1 MAKSFKLDKYKPVI
15 IALFSLCV
23 FVLIILQYTEFN
35 YDKKEKDVKAK
46 LLEIL
51 IRKKSQLE
59 KSLYS
64 RIYYTKGVAAYISL
78 NPGITNEVFD
88 HLADELIRQDTV
100 ISTMAIS
107 KNCIISAIYP
117 IKGHESALGLN
128 LLEHPFRK
136 KIVDSTI
143 ITGNT
148 FVAGPVELVEGGV
161 AFISYTPIFS
171 KLGEEKNKFWGMA
184 DIVILKDKLFNEI
197 GLTEIDRNY
206 KYALRGTD
214 GSGMNGACFWG
225 DPNIFEHEPVTVDI
239 LLPTG
244 NWSLASVPLKGW
256 ESYLN
261 KTEVITIFLYI
272 SALIITILIWL
283 LSKAIFKIRSHE
295 KELHAIFASMEDLII
310 VFDNSGKYLKIAPTN
325 ETLLVKTS
333 KELLGKTV
341 HEIFSKQEADFFLTA
356 ITECI
361 ETKKRVTIDYPL
373 LINAQSY
380 WFRARIAY
388 LTDSSVIFV
397 AHDNTQK
404 KKDEESLIQSEKEL
418 KQLNATKDKLFSI
431 IAHDLRSP
439 FQPILSFSE
448 ILSSEIETLDQE
460 EIKNFAKDIHN
471 VSQNVF
477 LLIENLLEWAKTQ
490 TGNIQFKPADL
501 NLMEIVNDGI
511 NYLQENAIQKQI
523 ILKNEI
529 ASSIIVTADALML
542 RSVFQNLISNAI
554 KFTHSGGVVTVKA
567 FESVSS
573 IDISVEDSG
582 VGISEERIEQM
593 FQIEHTTSTKGT
605 NHEKGTGLGL
615 ILCKEFVEKH
625 GGKIR
630 IESELNKGSKFIIS
644 LPINQN

>member
-1 MAKSFKLDKYKPVI
+1 LAKSFKFEKYKSVI
-15 IALFSLCV
+15 IALVSLCV

-88 HLADELIRQDTV
+88 HLADELIRKDTV

-143 ITGNT
+143 VTGNT

-171 KLGEEKNKFWGMA
+171 KVGEEKNKFWGMA

-197 GLTEIDRNY
+197 RLSEIDQNY

-225 DPNIFEHEPVTVDI
+225 DPKIFEHEPVIVDI

-244 NWSLASVPLKGW
+244 NWSLASVPIKGW

-283 LSKAIFKIRSHE
+283 LAKAIFKIRSHE

-310 VFDNSGKYLKIAPTN
+310 VFDNNGKYLKIAPTN

-341 HEIFSKQEADFFLTA
+341 HEIFSKQEADFFLSA
-356 ITECI
+356 ITECLK
-361 ETKKRVTIDYPL
+361 TKKRVTIDYPL

-380 WFRARIAY
+380 WFQARIAY
-388 LTDSSVIFV
+388 LTEMSVIFV

-404 KKDEESLIQSEKEL
+404 KKAEESLIQSEKEL
-418 KQLNATKDKLFSI
+418 RQLNATKDKLFSI
-431 IAHDLRSP
+431 VAHDLRSP

-448 ILSSEIETLDQE
+448 ILSSEIETLDQN

-490 TGNIQFKPADL
+490 TENIQFKPTDL
-501 NLMEIVNDGI
+501 NLMNVVNDGF
-511 NYLQENAIQKQI
+511 NYLRENATQKQI

-529 ASSIIVTADALML
+529 APSMMVTADALML

-554 KFTHSGGVVTVKA
+554 KFTHSGGIVTVKA
-567 FESVSS
+567 FEKDSF
-573 IDISVEDSG
+573 IEISVEDSG
-582 VGISEERIEQM
+582 VGISEERIQRM

-615 ILCKEFVEKH
+615 ILSKEFVEKH
-625 GGKIR
+625 GGQIR
-630 IESELNKGSKFIIS
+630 VESELNKGSRFIIS
-644 LPINQN
+644 LPINKT